1 MAPELVQAL
10 RPHINSRSI
19 TLPHGGPK
27 DDDGC
32 EDAPNVYSER
42 SFQGAYDRHLSGST
56 RRLTQIRFHAL
67 LVDGSGHA
75 AQHAR
80 RPGEPCIQLEI
91 E

>member
-32 EDAPNVYSER
+32 EDAPNVYSGR
-42 SFQGAYDRHLSGST
+42 SLQGAYDKRLSGST
-56 RRLTQIRFHAL
+56 RRLTHCSLMGRDTQHNTPDD
-67 LVDGSGHA
+67 LVSRA
-75 AQHAR
+75 FN
-80 RPGEPCIQLEI
+80 
-91 E
+91 